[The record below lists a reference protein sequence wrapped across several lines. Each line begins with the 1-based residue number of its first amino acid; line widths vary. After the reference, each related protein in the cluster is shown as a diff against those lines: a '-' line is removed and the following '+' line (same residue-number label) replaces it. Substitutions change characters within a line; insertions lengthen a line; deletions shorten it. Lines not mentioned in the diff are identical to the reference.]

1 MAQGVTG
8 HKDFVCTPNS
18 CTVRIN
24 YSETYDV
31 ATNKSTFTITSIQ
44 VRDTADY
51 SSSYSRLNGKVLVN
65 GAAVFSFNSDY
76 GRVLLYPQNTFCT
89 VVDDPEHGS
98 YNPVTGSATIAHSS
112 TDGTAT
118 ATIALVG
125 NGYNYFKCMTSV
137 YYNWFD
143 YASSATQ
150 SVTLTTISRA
160 STMTAPNGTLG
171 QSQTLEI
178 SSSSASF
185 KHTIA
190 WSCGSQS
197 GSISAAAGVSSVAF
211 TPPMALAS
219 ENTTGTKVRIN
230 YTLTTLSGSTVVGT
244 STAHAD
250 YTIPSS
256 VKPTV
261 SSGWATIAP
270 YNTVQGVPD
279 GVYLQGYSRARVTF
293 DTSKITYQYGA
304 TFDHFSVVNNGVEDI
319 TSPYQTKVLTSAGN
333 QTVTAYVY
341 DTRGRYASINF
352 TVPVTAYTSPSM
364 SGIQIFR
371 CNSSGTA
378 ADDGTYISIKA
389 TANGSVSP
397 LSLSAEYKAV
407 DAGSY
412 TTVSPAPT
420 SGVAKVIGGGLI
432 QTTKSYD
439 VRITVTDGVGKTSV
453 YNATVPGATVTYN
466 FREGGNG
473 LGLGTYSEGPNI
485 LNTPWDIKTT
495 GDLTVGGNINGIS
508 ETAFLAAAIALGTR
522 GTRFPSGADLNDYKD
537 PGAWYTSFSGETADL
552 INTPITDSGVKLIVV
567 PGYIAARVHH
577 FLMSNRAD
585 VYHRYWDET
594 SWSAW
599 EKIGGADRVIEQGS
613 SNGWDYKKWANGDV
627 DLWGYFNPAVTEE
640 GTTGSLHYS
649 ELIEIPLPF
658 PVYPMVSGGRPYIGS
673 MTTSYYWITSASVT
687 NNADESH
694 LSCRAMRAT
703 STTITSLRMQF
714 NIHGK
719 YIAP

>member
-65 GAAVFSFNSDY
+65 GTAVFSFNSDY
-76 GRVLLYPQNTFCT
+76 GRVLMSPQGTFCT

-98 YNPVTGSATIAHSS
+98 YNPVTGSATIAHSA

-125 NGYNYFKCMTSV
+125 NGYNYFKCMTSA

-160 STMTAPNGTLG
+160 STMAAPNGTLG

-178 SSSSASF
+178 SSSSAAF

-230 YTLTTLSGSTVVGT
+230 YTLTTLSGSTTIGT
-244 STAHAD
+244 STAQAD

-256 VKPTV
+256 IKPSV
-261 SSGWATIAP
+261 SSGWATVSP
-270 YNTVQGVPD
+270 YNTGASS
-279 GVYLQGYSRARVTF
+279 GLSIYLQGYSQARVSF
-293 DTSKITYQYGA
+293 DSSKVNISGLYGA
-304 TFDHFSVVNNGVEDI
+304 TIASYKIVFNGSED
-319 TSPYQTKVLTSAGN
+319 TASPYLTPVLKTAGS

-341 DTRGRYASINF
+341 DTRGRYASANLTF
-352 TVPVTAYTSPSM
+352 TVTAYSSPSL
-364 SGIQIFR
+364 SGVEIYR
-371 CNSSGTA
+371 STSGGSA
-378 ADDGTYISIKA
+378 ADDGTYIRVKA
-389 TANGSVSP
+389 TVNGGVSP
-397 LSLSAEYKAV
+397 LTMSVKYKLTT
-407 DAGSY
+407 AGSY
-412 TTVSPAPT
+412 GAAESLT
-420 SGVAKVIGGGLI
+420 SGTAKVIGGGAILAAN
-432 QTTKSYD
+432 SYN
-439 VRITVTDGVGKTSV
+439 VQITATDGVGNSTS
-453 YNATVPGATVTYN
+453 YTGTVPGAFVTYN

-473 LGLGTYSEGPNI
+473 LGLGTYSEGANL
-485 LNTPWDIKTT
+485 LNTTWDIKTT
-495 GDLTVGGNINGIS
+495 RYIGYRAIS
-508 ETAFLAAAIALGTR
+508 REDI
-522 GTRFPSGADLNDYKD
+522 PSNAGLNDYWRS
-537 PGAWYTSFSGETADL
+537 GQYRATSNSVAATIGNCPVKIAFKLDVYSGTGSDKLVDTPSTYMYITQRLEDHYGRIYVRTGET
-552 INTPITDSGVKLIVV
+552 
-567 PGYIAARVHH
+567 
-577 FLMSNRAD
+577 
-585 VYHRYWDET
+585 
-594 SWSAW
+594 
-599 EKIGGADRVIEQGS
+599 GS
-613 SNGWDYKKWANGDV
+613 
-627 DLWGYFNPAVTEE
+627 
-640 GTTGSLHYS
+640 GTTFVWDAWQMVVMRTESYTLPAS
-649 ELIEIPLPF
+649 TSVEIPLTANKI
-658 PVYPMVSGGRPYIGS
+658 YLISGGIGG
-673 MTTSYYWITSASVT
+673 SASSYVVW
-687 NNADESH
+687 
-694 LSCRAMRAT
+694 MGT
-703 STTITSLRMQF
+703 STANCKSAKILDFGGF
-714 NIHGK
+714 NIAFTATGVTVSNLRT
-719 YIAP
+719 YAMSIGVLMIS